1 MPKYN
6 PTHEITRNFAYGDP
20 AIQYKKGDKVYL
32 NDDIADFA
40 EGVCAARFADS
51 PVKKSKA
58 KVEGDEA

>member
-20 AIQYKKGDKVYL
+20 IVQYKKGQRVYL
-32 NDDIADFA
+32 NDDVASFA
-40 EGVCAARFADS
+40 EGVCAKRFA

-58 KVEGDEA
+58 KVEGDDA